1 LAVNLC
7 RRARAMP
14 LIGQDPSRQP
24 DALFAGPDLPV
35 DEAVRK
41 RFFGED
47 CPRTICSTTRFYN

>member
-1 LAVNLC
+1 
-7 RRARAMP
+7 MP